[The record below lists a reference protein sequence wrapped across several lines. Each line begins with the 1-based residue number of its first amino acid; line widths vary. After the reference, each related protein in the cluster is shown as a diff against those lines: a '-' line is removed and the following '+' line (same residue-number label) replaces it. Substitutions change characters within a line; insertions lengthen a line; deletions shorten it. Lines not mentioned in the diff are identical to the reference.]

1 MRFLIF
7 IILIIS
13 LIQAANAAFFP
24 ESFVGDFEE
33 VHTGSNIPVNI
44 KYLKGG
50 NVYYTSY
57 DPDEKDLVQLIYV
70 CNPKVT
76 YKYTPPLFED
86 EKGELAKGD
95 SNKFCYAKI
104 FDSLRQGL
112 VNNDVYTVRA
122 DKDLTTL
129 SFSKSAIKQ
138 LGLIKIDIRFKN
150 QSKNSIL
157 DVASMKFYF
166 EQKPEP
172 TLYEFKKINLEQKLN
187 KSDFEFQIPENTNI
201 KEMN

>member
-13 LIQAANAAFFP
+13 LIQAANAAFIP
-24 ESFVGDFEE
+24 DSFIGDFEE
-33 VHTGSNIPVNI
+33 IHTGANIPVKI

-104 FDSLRQGL
+104 FDSLRRGL
-112 VNNDVYTVRA
+112 VNNDVYKVKT
-122 DKDLTTL
+122 KKKSSTL
-129 SFSKSAIKQ
+129 FFSKAAAKQ
-138 LGLIKIDIRFKN
+138 LGLTKIDIEFKN
-150 QSKNSIL
+150 KSKSSIL
-157 DVASMKFYF
+157 DIASMKFYF

-172 TLYEFKKINLEQKLN
+172 TLYQFKKINIEQKLN
-187 KSDFEFQIPENTNI
+187 KSDFEFQIPENTNV

>member
-7 IILIIS
+7 FILIIS
-13 LIQAANAAFFP
+13 LIQAANAAFVP
-24 ESFVGDFEE
+24 DSFVGEFVE
-33 VHTGSNIPVNI
+33 VHKGTNIPVEI
-44 KYLKGG
+44 KYLKNGH
-50 NVYYTSY
+50 VFYTSY
-57 DPDEKDLVQLIYV
+57 DSDDKELVQLIYV

-86 EKGELAKGD
+86 EKGELARGD

-104 FDSLRQGL
+104 FDSLRRGL
-112 VNNDVYTVRA
+112 VDNKVYTVSNN
-122 DKDLTTL
+122 KDESILTFT
-129 SFSKSAIKQ
+129 KAAQKQ
-138 LGLIKIDIRFKN
+138 LGLKKIEISFKAKSKASIKDI
-150 QSKNSIL
+150 
-157 DVASMKFYF
+157 ATMKFYF

-172 TLYEFKKINLEQKLN
+172 TLYKFVKINIEQKLN

>member
-1 MRFLIF
+1 MRLLIF

-13 LIQAANAAFFP
+13 LIQAANAAFIPDYFIG
-24 ESFVGDFEE
+24 EFEE
-33 VHTGSNIPVNI
+33 VHTGANIPVKI

-50 NVYYTSY
+50 NVYYTSF

-104 FDSLRQGL
+104 FDSLRRGL
-112 VNNDVYTVRA
+112 VNNDVYKVSAKKNKTV
-122 DKDLTTL
+122 LT
-129 SFSKSAIKQ
+129 FSKAASKQ
-138 LGLIKIDIRFKN
+138 LGLTQIDIQFKN
-150 QSKNSIL
+150 KSKSSIT
-157 DVASMKFYF
+157 DIASMKFHF

-172 TLYEFKKINLEQKLN
+172 TLYKFKKINLEQKLN
-187 KSDFEFQIPENTNI
+187 KADFEFQIPENTNV